1 MYAAVLG
8 DFEAGDAVICILGC
22 RTEIQRIT
30 CVEDPGSAS
39 LRKIRGGKACRRASA
54 ARIRWHHTDLDIRV
68 RYGRLK
74 VQLLVIGCARQHTA
88 LRIGFLLKALDP
100 VHEILIHDDGV
111 EMCRR
116 TLLHRLHRIL
126 RKIDGVTVHT
136 LSSHAVEVAE
146 IILRIAGGDLLILII
161 CRDGDRIT
169 GDGTEIAIYTI
180 DRAFIQGEDDV
191 RIVCI
196 DICKDIPAVGFSRF
210 DDLRAALHLYLHRHG
225 VGRSEEAHL
234 LRIRHTDL
242 ILFIHRRD
250 TIEAHIALRRL
261 GLRSIHCIDDGLDI
275 IGDVLYLDRCTARKL
290 RGIKFTI
297 PVLLL
302 EVLSGTQRMQLE
314 AELIASAVAADL
326 LPVWNQ
332 ILIVESVDGRPTGRR
347 MFVRAP
353 YGAGTPGGRM
363 EVFQLALAL
372 MEVRLSPRKQ
382 IAVLERA
389 EPVRL
394 ASVALILSI
403 GKDTADVGAGGEEI
417 LSDLQCRLIA
427 FIVDVRYDIALF
439 ILYLVGFSTDRDV
452 EGKIV
457 GTICDCAVGSI
468 GLLVLI

>member
-74 VQLLVIGCARQHTA
+74 VQLLVIGCARQLT
-88 LRIGFLLKALDP
+88 LLGIGLPLEAFDP

-136 LSSHAVEVAE
+136 LSGHAVEVAE
-146 IILRIAGGDLLILII
+146 ISLRITGGDLVLRILR
-161 CRDGDRIT
+161 RDGDRIT
-169 GDGTEIAIYTI
+169 GDGTEIAIYTM

-196 DICKDIPAVGFSRF
+196 DVCKDIPAVGFSRF
-210 DDLRAALHLYLHRHG
+210 DDLRTALHLHLHRHG
-225 VGRSEEAHL
+225 GGRSAEAHL

-275 IGDVLYLDRCTARKL
+275 IGDVLYLDRCLARKL
-290 RGIKFTI
+290 RCKFTI
-297 PVLLL
+297 SVLLP
-302 EVLSGTQRMQLE
+302 EVLSGAQRMQLE
-314 AELIASAVAADL
+314 AELIASAVAAQL

-332 ILIVESVDGRPTGRR
+332 ILIVESVDGRAAGRR
-347 MFVRAP
+347 IFVRAP

-363 EVFQLALAL
+363 KIFQLALSQMKVPFSL
-372 MEVRLSPRKQ
+372 LNQ

-427 FIVDVRYDIALF
+427 LIVDVRYDIALF

-452 EGKIV
+452 EGKIL
-457 GTICDCAVGSI
+457 GTICNCTVGSI